1 MLRKILI
8 IAFVSTIISSCANDD
23 EVIRGEDIKNDFK
36 SKIPGYPQM
45 PGYWDNSDNVFGKS
59 NKIRVY
65 L

>member
-36 SKIPGYPQM
+36 SKIPGY
-45 PGYWDNSDNVFGKS
+45 WDNSDNVFGKY
-59 NKIRVY
+59 KKY
-65 L
+65 